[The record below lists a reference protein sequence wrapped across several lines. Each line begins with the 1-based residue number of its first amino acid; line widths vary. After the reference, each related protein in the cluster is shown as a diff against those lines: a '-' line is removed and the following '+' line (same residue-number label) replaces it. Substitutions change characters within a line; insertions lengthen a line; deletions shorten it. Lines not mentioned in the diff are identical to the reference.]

1 MAADSRPF
9 LESMDTAIDRST
21 LNACFG
27 CVGAL
32 PNLLQE
38 PASLAHRNFVQG
50 NGIDAKPQP

>member
-9 LESMDTAIDRST
+9 LESMATAIDQST

-27 CVGAL
+27 CVDAL

-50 NGIDAKPQP
+50 DGIDAKPQP